1 MEVGSL
7 TFHKLV
13 SLSQD
18 VFQKGR
24 RETAYTTVAKPY
36 SYMTVESLQQP
47 LQKVKLQPLQQLYNS
62 GKGMVNRCQLL
73 YFLPLPLPQDQP
85 EKVKYAPQ
93 TNDIWH
99 PAFVWFY
106 FILMVGI
113 HLLLSLENLSND
125 NNHRFSPV
133 VKNTDKT
140 FIILSFDDWNTWWLK
155 FSMGLHEVGTVLLV
169 LLWHSAFGFPLSS
182 FPMPAISN
190 KIILEA
196 LIPFHCTP
204 PGASTIKLSHFP
216 VQLSIFEF
224 VLIESDSGWLPC
236 HYTLWINSLVCPDFS
251 SFHLFLHFL
260 ANDSALFQDLCNNGP
275 KDWKVTVSHKQ
286 ER

>member
-13 SLSQD
+13 SLPQD

-47 LQKVKLQPLQQLYNS
+47 LQKVKLQLLQQLYNS
-62 GKGMVNRCQLL
+62 GKGMVNHCQLL
-73 YFLPLPLPQDQP
+73 YFLPLPPTQDQP

-113 HLLLSLENLSND
+113 PLLLSLENLSND

-140 FIILSFDDWNTWWLK
+140 FIILSFMTEMHDGWNSLWGSSRL
-155 FSMGLHEVGTVLLV
+155 GLCFLSSCDTLLLV
-169 LLWHSAFGFPLSS
+169 FPSPASQCQQSPTRSFLKLWSLPTAPHLEPPLSS
-182 FPMPAISN
+182 FLTSLSN
-190 KIILEA
+190 C
-196 LIPFHCTP
+196 P
-204 PGASTIKLSHFP
+204 SLS
-216 VQLSIFEF
+216 
-224 VLIESDSGWLPC
+224 
-236 HYTLWINSLVCPDFS
+236 
-251 SFHLFLHFL
+251 
-260 ANDSALFQDLCNNGP
+260 LC
-275 KDWKVTVSHKQ
+275 
-286 ER
+286 